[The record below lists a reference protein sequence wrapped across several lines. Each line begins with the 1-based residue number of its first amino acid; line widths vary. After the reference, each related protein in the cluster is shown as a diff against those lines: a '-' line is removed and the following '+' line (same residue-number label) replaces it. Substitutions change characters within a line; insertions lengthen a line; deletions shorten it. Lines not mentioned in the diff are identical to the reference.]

1 MDTIKLVASLDEVGR
16 GSLAGPVVAACVVW
30 KPGEFD
36 HLIRDS
42 KKLSA
47 KRRLELV
54 DYIKDNAID
63 YSIAFIDAARIDE
76 VNILNATFEAMHQ
89 CLDQL
94 NMEVDHIMVDGNSFR
109 PYNDVPHTCII
120 GGDDK
125 EVSIGAAS
133 ILAKVAR
140 DEYMADHA
148 KIFPEYGWEYNSGYG
163 TKKHISALKEHGPT
177 IMHRKSFLQKIKWN
191 EN

>member
-1 MDTIKLVASLDEVGR
+1 MLVASLDEVGR

-30 KPGEFD
+30 KSGEYD

-47 KRRLELV
+47 KKRLELV
-54 DYIKDNAID
+54 DYIKYNAID

-76 VNILNATFEAMHQ
+76 VNILNATYEAMHQ
-89 CLDQL
+89 CIDKLS
-94 NMEVDHIMVDGNSFR
+94 MEVDHIIVDGNSFR
-109 PYNDVPHTCII
+109 PYQDVPHTCII
-120 GGDDK
+120 KGDAK

-133 ILAKVAR
+133 ILAKVTR
-140 DEYMADHA
+140 DEFMAEHA
-148 KIFPEYGWEYNSGYG
+148 TIFPEYGWDVNSGYG
-163 TKKHISALKEHGPT
+163 TKKHIIALQEHGPT
-177 IMHRKSFLQKIKWN
+177 IMHRKSFLQKIKWK